1 MYSDK
6 FQSIFIHEVLFFICN
21 TKFSDETGK
30 AVTYEDETI
39 FSHIEEWRMNLE
51 QELGVENFLHGR
63 YMKHYSEVISRTNHS
78 VISISPSGGI

>member
-1 MYSDK
+1 VFSG
-6 FQSIFIHEVLFFICN
+6 EVLFYMWN

-51 QELGVENFLHGR
+51 HELGVENFLHGM
-63 YMKHYSEVISRTNHS
+63 YYYY
-78 VISISPSGGI
+78 